1 MKSLKSGI
9 KQLFCNPSHAF
20 GALWEYLSPIIISD
34 KLYLKVKFRLR
45 MGYWPNLKKPQT
57 FSEKIQWLR
66 LYDYKPIYTTMVD
79 KVAAKDYVRAII
91 GDEYIIPT
99 LGVWEKFD
107 DVDFDKLPNQFVL
120 KCNHDS
126 GGLVICRDKSKLDRE
141 SVRTRIERSLNRNYF
156 YAGRDY
162 PYKYVKPKILAEKY
176 MKDEDCDDLKDYKF
190 FCFNGDP
197 KLCQV
202 ISERGTNMS
211 IDFFDKD
218 WVHQPF
224 HEPANYPFSKK
235 VLEKPSNYAEMLAVA
250 EKLSE
255 GHPFLRVD
263 LYSINEKIYFGEL
276 TFYPTGGMGGFDP
289 VEWDKIVG
297 SWINLQKQ

>member
-1 MKSLKSGI
+1 MRSISSGFY
-9 KQLFCNPSHAF
+9 QLIHNPSHAL
-20 GALWEYLSPIIISD
+20 GAIWESLSPVILSD
-34 KLYLKVKFRLR
+34 RLYIKVKFRLK
-45 MGYWPNLKKPQT
+45 MGYWPNLKHPET
-57 FSEKIQWLR
+57 YSEKIQWLR
-66 LYDYKPIYTTMVD
+66 LNNYKPIFTTMVD
-79 KVAAKDYVRAII
+79 KASAKGYVSSRI

-99 LGVWEKFD
+99 LGVWEHFD
-107 DVDFDKLPNQFVL
+107 DINFDSLPESFVL
-120 KCNHDS
+120 KCTHDS
-126 GGLVICRDKSKLDRE
+126 GGIVLCKNKNSLDKNAAKIKL
-141 SVRTRIERSLNRNYF
+141 ERSLKRNYF

-162 PYKYVKPKILAEKY
+162 PYKYVKPQIIAEKF
-176 MKDEDCDDLKDYKF
+176 MVDDNSEDLKDYKF

-289 VEWDKIVG
+289 VEWDKILG
-297 SWINLQKQ
+297 SWINLEN